1 MKKFLKYFI
10 CASMLV
16 AGGASAALGLH
27 ALNSKAVN
35 EAEAAATDVGFDVIE
50 TSALYFHQSGSDLN
64 SIMASSM
71 TTVGSAN
78 YFENSVCNGSH
89 NEGGQVSFTTIN
101 TKTFDVYYMPIRLYV
116 TTPAYK
122 SMIFKSIT
130 ISMSMQKIADGG
142 AAPAIAQLFYLEDL
156 SAPTSFNTAN
166 NDTKDSNAIIR
177 LRTTSCNSMVNGSFT
192 ICTTAIKKTNNNNS
206 AQNLCL
212 DLGLMVV
219 GCYGSSYYNAVNVSF
234 NATASQ
240 NSYVDNTFWASNGG
254 SQTISTSTWSDALEV
269 YNNTSSS
276 NNSTLL
282 LLDDF
287 TTSSNV
293 TNYTT
298 FSKSGTFDLNGHT
311 FSREN
316 ATVTIGVVGNA
327 NLTITN
333 GTISGGS
340 NTGISVASS
349 STLTV
354 NSNVTVTSF
363 GGRGLTNSGT
373 TTFKGT
379 MNGGSG
385 INYIDNTGTLTLSN
399 ATISSNVSTSSNGII
414 VNSGNLYVSGTTSIS
429 CASNSKM
436 IHTTSTGKT
445 YLYGSSTIARI
456 GASRGAEIYLYYG
469 STRYTGNTISLTYNE
484 ALSAGDAV
492 AYCYNSSDTSK
503 INLTNNLAT
512 YYQLSYTSANKK
524 YSVEY
529 KNFSIIVNMAAGTGS
544 YQLSQSTATY
554 ASTVTITLSLAA
566 GYEMGTT
573 SLSYSNCYISR
584 SGNVLTVTNIS
595 ADVTIGIN
603 PTKIT
608 FSFHYNGNGNTGV
621 RYDGADGYG
630 FSIARSVNYGD
641 EIEVLKNPYVKTDYT
656 FVGWNTKADGTGTP
670 YAVGDTFV
678 ITEDT
683 VLYAQWSNNIDETLV
698 AFITNYMHMDDYT
711 GDGTGLCKNHGNVE
725 GYYII
730 AKRELMTYSAN
741 TITAFR
747 TESAYAAAKERYETW
762 AAFNGDTGWEYQNV
776 YVHINSSNNTI
787 VINNNTMVMAIVTIS
802 SILLISAVGFMFVL
816 KRKKHE

>member
-16 AGGASAALGLH
+16 AGGAGAALGIH
-27 ALNSKAVN
+27 SLNSKAVKES
-35 EAEAAATDVGFDVIE
+35 EALATDVGFDVIE

-89 NEGGQVSFTTIN
+89 TEGGSVALTTTY

-116 TTPAYK
+116 TVPAYK
-122 SMIFKSIT
+122 TMNFDHIT
-130 ISMSMQKIADGG
+130 IGMNMQKVADGG
-142 AAPAIAQLFYLEDL
+142 AAPAIAELFYLEGL

-177 LRTTSCNSMVNGSFT
+177 LRTTSCNTMVNGSFT

-212 DLGLMVV
+212 DMGLMVV
-219 GCYGSSYYNAVNVSF
+219 GCYGSSYFNSVNVSF

-240 NSYVDNTFWASNGG
+240 NSYLDNKLWASNGG
-254 SQTISTSTWSDALEV
+254 SLSISTNTFSEALDV

-316 ATVTIGVVGNA
+316 ATVTVGVIGNA

-333 GTISGGS
+333 GTITGGA

-349 STLTV
+349 ATLTV

-363 GGRGLTNSGT
+363 AGRGLTNSGT
-373 TTFKGT
+373 TIFKGT

-385 INYIDNTGTLTLSN
+385 TNYINNTGTLTLEN
-399 ATISSNVSTSSNGII
+399 ATIASTGTTASTGYIT
-414 VNSGNLYVSGTTSIS
+414 NSGILYVKGTTSIS
-429 CASNSKM
+429 CASNSRM
-436 IHTTSTGKT
+436 IYTAATGQT
-445 YLYGSSTIARI
+445 FIYGSSTIARI
-456 GASRGAEIYLYYG
+456 SAVVGAQIYLYYG
-469 STRYTGNTISLTYNE
+469 STRYTGNAININYND
-484 ALSAGDAV
+484 ALGVGDAV

-503 INLTNNLAT
+503 VTLNNSISTWL
-512 YYQLSYTSANKK
+512 QLSYNSSNKK

-529 KNFSIIVNMAAGTGS
+529 KNFSITVNMTAGTGS
-544 YQLSQSTATY
+544 YQLSQSTATF
-554 ASTVTITLSLAA
+554 ADTVTITLNLAA
-566 GYEMGTT
+566 GYEITGT
-573 SLSYSNCYISR
+573 SLSYVNCTVSR
-584 SGNVLTVTNIS
+584 SGNILTITQIR
-595 ADVTIGIN
+595 ADITIGID
-603 PTKIT
+603 PKLKTLSYK
-608 FSFHYNGNGNTGV
+608 YNGNGNTGAT
-621 RYDGADGYG
+621 YDGASGFGHTSVVYAYYG
-630 FSIARSVNYGD
+630 STIT
-641 EIEVLKNPYVKTDYT
+641 VLKNPFNKTDYT

-670 YAVGDTFV
+670 YAVGDTFN
-678 ITEDT
+678 IYEDT
-683 VLYAQWSNNIDETLV
+683 ILYAQWSNNIDETLV
-698 AFITNYMHMDDYT
+698 AFIANYMHMDDYT
-711 GDGTGLCKNHGNVE
+711 GDGTGLCKNHGGVE